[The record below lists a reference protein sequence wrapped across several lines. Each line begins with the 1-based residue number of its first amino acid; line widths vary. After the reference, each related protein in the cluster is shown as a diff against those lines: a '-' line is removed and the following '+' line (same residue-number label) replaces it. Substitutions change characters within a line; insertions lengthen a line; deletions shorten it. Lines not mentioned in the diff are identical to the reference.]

1 LAVDIPSGLDAN
13 SGQPRGAAVVAT
25 ATATFVG
32 LKVGML
38 QASAQPYTGAVHVV
52 DIGVPRELAQAMALD
67 I

>member
-1 LAVDIPSGLDAN
+1 
-13 SGQPRGAAVVAT
+13 
-25 ATATFVG
+25 
-32 LKVGML
+32 ML